1 MKKNNR
7 RAQPEAEKALV
18 EYAAGCRKAEQNN
31 ENNPPM
37 ADFFRKE
44 NVGWM
49 MQSLIALSDQN
60 YSAGL
65 NLSGGDF
72 SGVNFGG
79 SVFPEADFS
88 NAILRG
94 TDMDYTD
101 LEGCD
106 FTNAY
111 MAETQLKGAYLK
123 ETKGISFIE
132 RKGRREASII
142 AVPEGPDRIAIK
154 LSSFARVKP
163 H

>member
-1 MKKNNR
+1 VKKNNK

-18 EYAAGCRKAEQNN
+18 EYAAGCRTAAQNN

-37 ADFFRKE
+37 ADFFRKA

-49 MQSLIALSDQN
+49 MGSLIAFSDQN

-72 SGVNFGG
+72 SDVNFAG
-79 SVFPEADFS
+79 SAFPEADFS

-94 TDMDYTD
+94 TVMDYTD

-132 RKGRREASII
+132 RKGWREVSII

-154 LSSFARVKP
+154 LSSFPRVKP
-163 H
+163 Y

>member
-1 MKKNNR
+1 VKKLNT

-18 EYAAGCRKAEQNN
+18 EYAAGCRKAAQNN

-37 ADFFRKE
+37 ADFFRKA

-49 MQSLIALSDQN
+49 IQSLIALSGQN
-60 YSAGL
+60 YPTGL

-72 SGVNFGG
+72 SGVNFMG

-94 TDMDYTD
+94 TDMEYTD
-101 LEGCD
+101 LESCD

-111 MAETQLKGAYLK
+111 MAETQLKWAYLK

-132 RKGRREASII
+132 RKGWKEVSII
-142 AVPEGPDRIAIK
+142 AVPDGPERIAIK
-154 LSSFARVKP
+154 MLRLRLKR
-163 H
+163 

>member
-1 MKKNNR
+1 VKKLNT

-18 EYAAGCRKAEQNN
+18 EYAAGCRKAAQNN

-37 ADFFRKE
+37 ADFFRKA

-49 MQSLIALSDQN
+49 IQSLIALSGQN
-60 YSAGL
+60 YSTGL

-72 SGVNFGG
+72 SGVNFMG

-94 TDMDYTD
+94 TDMEYTD
-101 LEGCD
+101 LESCD

-111 MAETQLKGAYLK
+111 MAETQLKWAYLK

-132 RKGRREASII
+132 RKGWKEVSII
-142 AVPEGPDRIAIK
+142 AVPDGPERIAIK
-154 LSSFARVKP
+154 MLRLRLKR
-163 H
+163 